1 MATPKEMLMTY
12 LLEEGYNPLPD
23 GEGIAFKKEGR
34 TFSTFPDPGDPLFF
48 NLYCYFDFEG
58 RVPSRQAG
66 LEAANDVNRSVK
78 AIKVTLSDPANPS
91 RVGFGVEAPLPL
103 TESFRAIFDRCL
115 HTIGYSAEQFI
126 ERLGK
131 PE

>member
-34 TFSTFPDPGDPLFF
+34 TYSTFPDPGDPLFF
-48 NLYCYFDFEG
+48 NVYCYFDFEG

-78 AIKVTLSDPANPS
+78 AIKVTLPEPNNPS
-91 RVGFGVEAPLPL
+91 RVGFGVEVPLPL
-103 TESFRAIFDRCL
+103 LESFRGIFERCI

-131 PE
+131 AG